1 MATIQKLKRSAV
13 ADKRPTITILEL
25 GELALNTY
33 DGNLY
38 TEQDTGGV
46 GIGTTATL
54 INPWSE
60 NYGGA
65 SIYYNNNV
73 AIGKTGPDHAL
84 DVVGRTELDT
94 LNASGISTF
103 NDDVRIPDDKKLHF
117 GNLGG
122 AFGDLQIWHDA
133 GAHSYIR
140 DQGSGDLRIY
150 GSGVDIRNN
159 AGTASVAR
167 FTGEGVNVTGVTT
180 TIDFYTSGIGT
191 LVTANFGT
199 YWCGTNGYGG
209 QVGITSILD
218 EDDFKSD
225 SDTAVATQQSIKK
238 YVDDKATAADLDYVG
253 DGGGQKSI
261 DLDAEVLSILGT
273 ANEIHTDSSTDNQLQ
288 IGLTD
293 DIQIGDKVFHKGD
306 ANTALRFPAND
317 TITAETDGSE
327 RLRITGIGSVGIGTN
342 VPASDKGFTR
352 VLEVEDG
359 TSVSVKVSR
368 TTGGLS
374 GEFGVDSNEVWLGSI
389 PNLPLRLGTN
399 GNSRVHILGNGKV
412 GINSV
417 TPVYQLSVFGRSE
430 TSELNVIG
438 LSTFLNDVNFQGS
451 THANWDSSRDE
462 LKFNDNTR
470 AVFGSATGGDLQ
482 VWHGGTHSFIKND
495 TGDLRIRGDFIKLK
509 NAADNATHIEAQV
522 GAAVTLFH
530 NNVWRVTTT
539 GYGATVNGG
548 LTVTGITTVGDTITG
563 PAIITIDPAV
573 VGNNTGLVKIA
584 GNLQVDGTQTTINS
598 TTLDVTDKIIGI
610 ASVATPSNTTADN
623 SGIEVYGPAGVNKT
637 LTWKNTGTNWT
648 SSENFDIVLGKV
660 YKVDNTEVLSKTL
673 LTIPNAKIGIGGT
686 TIMTNAAGQVGINTI
701 LSPAQPA
708 SVKLDVDGIIN
719 STTGITINGVPVTA
733 GGSSED
739 PVAMAIALG

>member
-13 ADKRPTITILEL
+13 ANKRPTIATLDL

-38 TEQDTGGV
+38 AEQDTGGV

-54 INPWSE
+54 LNPWSE

-65 SIYYNNNV
+65 SIYYGNRV

-84 DVVGRTELDT
+84 DVVGRTELDF
-94 LNASGISTF
+94 LN
-103 NDDVRIPDDKKLHF
+103 V
-117 GNLGG
+117 
-122 AFGDLQIWHDA
+122 
-133 GAHSYIR
+133 
-140 DQGSGDLRIY
+140 
-150 GSGVDIRNN
+150 
-159 AGTASVAR
+159 
-167 FTGEGVNVTGVTT
+167 
-180 TIDFYTSGIGT
+180 SGIGSIT
-191 LVTANFGT
+191 TANFGT

-218 EDDFKSD
+218 ENDFKSD

-238 YVDDKATAADLDYVG
+238 YVDDRTPGGPGGSELTVSADSGSNEVIVLAT
-253 DGGGQKSI
+253 
-261 DLDAEVLSILGT
+261 EVLDIEGT
-273 ANEIHTDSSTDNQLQ
+273 ANEIETATGTNKVV
-288 IGLTD
+288 IGLPNDVIIGNNLTVTNDLFIAD
-293 DIQIGDKVFHKGD
+293 DIIHSGDT
-306 ANTALRFPAND
+306 NTKLRFPAND
-317 TITAETDGSE
+317 TITAETGGSE
-327 RLRITGIGSVGIGTN
+327 RLRITGIGSVGIGTI

-352 VLEVEDG
+352 VLEVEEG
-359 TSVSVKVSR
+359 TSASVKVSR

-374 GEFGVDSNEVWLGSI
+374 GEFGVDANEVWLGSI
-389 PNLPLRLGTN
+389 PDLPLRLGTN

-412 GINSV
+412 GINSA

-438 LSTFLNDVNFQGS
+438 ISTFHNDVNFQGS
-451 THANWDSSRDE
+451 NHANWDSSRDE
-462 LKFNDNTR
+462 FKFNDNSK

-509 NAADNATHIEAQV
+509 NAADNATHIEAKV

-530 NNVWRVTTT
+530 NNVWRIATT

-548 LTVTGITTVGDTITG
+548 LTVNGITTVGDTITG

-573 VGNNTGLVKIA
+573 VGDNTGLVKIA

-598 TTLDVTDKIIGI
+598 TTLDVTDKIVGI

-623 SGIEVYGPAGVNKT
+623 SGIEVYGPSGVNKT
-637 LTWKNTGTNWT
+637 LTWKNTGQNWT
-648 SSENFDIVLGKV
+648 SSENFDIVSGKV

-673 LTIPNAKIGIGGT
+673 LTIPNIKIGIGGT
-686 TIMTNAAGQVGINTI
+686 TIMTNSAGQVGINTI

-708 SVKLDVDGIIN
+708 NVKLDVDGIIN

>member
-65 SIYYNNNV
+65 SIHYGNKV

-84 DVVGRTELDT
+84 DVVGRTELDF
-94 LNASGISTF
+94 LN
-103 NDDVRIPDDKKLHF
+103 V
-117 GNLGG
+117 
-122 AFGDLQIWHDA
+122 
-133 GAHSYIR
+133 
-140 DQGSGDLRIY
+140 
-150 GSGVDIRNN
+150 
-159 AGTASVAR
+159 
-167 FTGEGVNVTGVTT
+167 
-180 TIDFYTSGIGT
+180 SGIGSIT
-191 LVTANFGT
+191 TANFGT

-218 EDDFKSD
+218 ENDFKSD

-238 YVDDKATAADLDYVG
+238 YVDDRTPAGPGGAELTVSADSGSNEVIILDTE
-253 DGGGQKSI
+253 I
-261 DLDAEVLSILGT
+261 LDIEGT
-273 ANEIHTDSSTDNQLQ
+273 ANEIETATGTNKVV
-288 IGLTD
+288 IGLPNDVIIGNNLTVTNDLFIAD
-293 DIQIGDKVFHKGD
+293 DIIHSGDT
-306 ANTALRFPAND
+306 NTKLRFPAND

-327 RLRITGIGSVGIGTN
+327 RLRITGIGSVGIGTI

-352 VLEVEDG
+352 VLEVEEG
-359 TSVSVKVSR
+359 TSASVKVSR

-374 GEFGVDSNEVWLGSI
+374 GEFGVDANEVWLGSI
-389 PNLPLRLGTN
+389 PDLPLRLGTN
-399 GNSRVHILGNGKV
+399 GNSRIHILGSGKV
-412 GINSV
+412 GINSA

-438 LSTFLNDVNFQGS
+438 VSTFHNDVNFQGS
-451 THANWDSSRDE
+451 NHANWDSSRDE
-462 LKFNDNTR
+462 LKFNDNTK
-470 AVFGSATGGDLQ
+470 AVFGSATGGHLQ

-573 VGNNTGLVKIA
+573 VGDNTGLVKIA

-598 TTLDVTDKIIGI
+598 TTLDVTDKIVGI

-623 SGIEVYGPAGVNKT
+623 SGIEVYGPSGVNKT
-637 LTWKNTGTNWT
+637 LTWKNTGENWT
-648 SSENFDIVLGKV
+648 SSENFDIVSGKV
-660 YKVDNTEVLSKTL
+660 YKVDNTEVLSGSL
-673 LTIPNAKIGIGGT
+673 LTIPNIKIGIGGT
-686 TIMTNAAGQVGINTI
+686 TITTNSAGQVGIGTT
-701 LSPAQPA
+701 LSPAQPTT
-708 SVKLDVDGIIN
+708 VKLDVDGIIN